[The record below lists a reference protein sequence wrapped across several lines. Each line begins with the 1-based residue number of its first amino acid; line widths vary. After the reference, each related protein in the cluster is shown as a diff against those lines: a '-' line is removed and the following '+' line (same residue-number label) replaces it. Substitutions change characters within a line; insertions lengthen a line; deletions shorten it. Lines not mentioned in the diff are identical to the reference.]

1 MVISPVSPMSPVPV
15 ILFEF
20 KSRLP
25 PSCGE
30 VSFTMSESPP
40 LPPAIVIVFVE
51 PVPDATTPEPTKL
64 IVDAAVDNAEPSSC
78 TVICPPTVPGSH

>member
-1 MVISPVSPMSPVPV
+1 MYVNTPLELLYAS
-15 ILFEF
+15 
-20 KSRLP
+20 P
-25 PSCGE
+25 PSPE
-30 VSFTMSESPP
+30 ADASEPTLISVSAIPP

-78 TVICPPTVPGSH
+78 TVICPQTVPGSH

>member
-1 MVISPVSPMSPVPV
+1 
-15 ILFEF
+15 
-20 KSRLP
+20 
-25 PSCGE
+25 
-30 VSFTMSESPP
+30 MSESPP

-64 IVDAAVDNAEPSSC
+64 IVDADVDSAEPSSC